1 MFAILSGC
9 IFFAIVGAALL
20 LDDAP
25 GNDGIGEFF
34 VGAGTMGALIISGI
48 MLWSTV

>member
-1 MFAILSGC
+1 MFT
-9 IFFAIVGAALL
+9 IFIVFVFITIVGTTLL
-20 LDDAP
+20 LDNIP
-25 GNDGIGEFF
+25 GNDEIGEFF

>member
-1 MFAILSGC
+1 MFTILMGC
-9 IFFAIVGAALL
+9 IFFAIAGTALL

-34 VGAGTMGALIISGI
+34 VGAGTMGTLVISGI